1 MKITISDKQ
10 LGTNRVTGL
19 GTTLVEREADYEE
32 TSGQRGTA
40 RISTST
46 KLPGTNKVTPPLV
59 TPLVNNGAS
68 MEEALTR
75 I

>member
-1 MKITISDKQ
+1 MELEK
-10 LGTNRVTGL
+10 
-19 GTTLVEREADYEE
+19 DYEGK
-32 TSGQRGTA
+32 SRQRSIT
-40 RISTST
+40 RVSTST

-75 I
+75 VVDIMGEQSEE